1 MADGFNWDGDDPYD
15 LADQLER
22 LAEVLVE
29 ELDAAARDIGLKIEA
44 EAKRNLTQNGSVDTG
59 TLRGSIASD
68 TARTGPYEVTVY
80 AGSNIEYAAIVEM
93 GRGPIEAKGDGYLR
107 FEVDG
112 EVLYRKRVG
121 PAAPKPYLR
130 PAVEAARPYIR
141 ERVDEAIENTIDR
154 VS

>member
-22 LAEVLVE
+22 LGEVLVE

-44 EAKRNLTQNGSVDTG
+44 GAKRRAPVDTG

-68 TARTGPYEVTVY
+68 TAQTGPHEVTVY
-80 AGSNIEYAAIVEM
+80 AGSNTEYAAIVEL

-130 PAVEAARPYIR
+130 PAVEAAKPYIR
-141 ERVDEAIENTIDR
+141 ERVDEAVENTIDR